1 MIKLTPTTMITVDAA
16 AAEGLPRRS
25 ISGVAVTYDETATV
39 ADGTQ
44 VRFKQGSL
52 PVEGKNPKLYMQH
65 DSTQIIGQVV
75 ERVDTPQGMMFT
87 ARISDTA
94 LGRDA
99 LTMAKD
105 GTLDAVSVGVSPT
118 KFSYDEAGVMVI
130 EAANWDELSLVS
142 IGAFAGATI
151 TQVAASI
158 PQPEPEID
166 VISDQDT
173 NKDETTMSDTL
184 ETPKETSI
192 VEAAKAT
199 AEKLFAQPKREPR
212 LPNASEF
219 VAAMHAGG
227 EIAANANR
235 VWADYRE
242 YHKSPITAAA
252 GDEVLSNMPGII
264 PTPILAPVF
273 ESLNYIAPVLNALG
287 TRAMPNGGSGATF
300 IRPTWT
306 THPSVAQQA
315 TELTA
320 VSATT
325 AVIAANTVTK
335 VTFAGSAQ
343 MSYQLIDFSDPAA
356 MQIVLRD
363 LAGQYLLAIDNY
375 AADNLLTAASSSGV
389 WDLTP
394 EDLMKSI
401 YDAAVDVSNATNF
414 LPTHMFVDPATWG
427 KIGQLV
433 DDSKRPIFP
442 AIGAPGLVGQNSMG
456 AGSAASWSGQNP
468 LGLQIVVDKN
478 FAAKTMIIMN
488 ANAFEVYR
496 QDRGL
501 LSVESPT
508 TLGRTMSI
516 FGYAATFAAGENFS
530 MIRKI
535 TQA

>member
-1 MIKLTPTTMITVDAA
+1 MIRFTPTLITVDAA
-16 AAEGLPRRS
+16 AADDMPRRS
-25 ISGVAVTYDETATV
+25 ISGVAVTYNEVATV
-39 ADGTQ
+39 SDGTQ
-44 VRFKQGSL
+44 VKILPGAL
-52 PVEGKNPKLYMQH
+52 PVEGRNPKLYMAHQS
-65 DSTQIIGQVV
+65 DLIVGQVI
-75 ERVDTPQGMMFT
+75 ERLDTPEGMLFT
-87 ARISDTA
+87 AKISATR
-94 LGRDA
+94 LGEDA
-99 LTMAKD
+99 LEMVKD
-105 GTLDAVSVGVSPT
+105 GTISEVSIGITPIQ
-118 KFSYDEAGVMVI
+118 FSYDKEGVMVVKK
-130 EAANWDELSLVS
+130 ASWSELSLVAE
-142 IGAFAGATI
+142 GAFEGAII

-158 PQPEPEID
+158 PQPEPETD
-166 VISDQDT
+166 VTSEQDKP
-173 NKDETTMSDTL
+173 KDENTMSETL
-184 ETPKETSI
+184 ETSNEKSV
-192 VEAAKAT
+192 VEAAT
-199 AEKLFAQPKREPR
+199 STVEKLFAQPKREPR
-212 LPNASEF
+212 LPNAAEF
-219 VAAMHAGG
+219 VAAWHKGG
-227 EIAANANR
+227 EVAAQAGR
-235 VWADYRE
+235 VWQAYRDYHR
-242 YHKSPITAAA
+242 SPIEAAA
-252 GDEVLSNMPGII
+252 GDEVLSNMPGVI

-273 ESLNYIAPVLNALG
+273 ASLNYIAPVLNALG
-287 TRAMPNGGSGATF
+287 TRAMPNGGGGATF

-306 THPSVAQQA
+306 THPSVAQQS

-335 VTFAGSAQ
+335 VTFAGSAN

-356 MQIVLRD
+356 MQIVLQD

-389 WDLTP
+389 WDLTA

-401 YDAAVDVSNATNF
+401 YDAAVDVSSATNY

-456 AGSAASWSGQNP
+456 AGSAVSWSGQNP

-478 FAAKTMIIMN
+478 FAAKTMVIMN
-488 ANAFEVYR
+488 QNAFEIYR

-508 TLGRTMSI
+508 TLARTMSI